1 MLGMSGRRISLF
13 LATAALFG
21 CNRGIFSGDRLVGT
35 WKSTLSLRTYL
46 IDGTDVYKPDGT
58 LTSHRLLH
66 PLREQ
71 SGSTVDF
78 SGTWTPAGKN
88 AYLRQIKDI
97 NYSFAGVTA
106 EEAEAIRQQLE
117 AQKAQALSN
126 ANVAPEMDVRWAG
139 PDAFLVIE
147 RGLQNAYRRAQ

>member
-1 MLGMSGRRISLF
+1 
-13 LATAALFG
+13 
-21 CNRGIFSGDRLVGT
+21 
-35 WKSTLSLRTYL
+35 
-46 IDGTDVYKPDGT
+46 
-58 LTSHRLLH
+58 
-66 PLREQ
+66 
-71 SGSTVDF
+71 VDF

-147 RGLQNAYRRAQ
+147 RGMQNAYRRAQ